1 MNFQVNCVFC
11 GHQQCV
17 RDCHSSLDMMS
28 LIQACL
34 ARACFLFIRKTM
46 SLGSVFLCNY
56 LIIYEIMDKTEIDSL
71 FKVLLTTSHVYII
84 FLYLSARI
92 QLFRKCIV
100 YHSFINMQKPV
111 SIFILTFQ
119 TRMHSKR
126 HSKINIKNTCMK
138 HNYSCVFLCLLP
150 SENWFLRVPPPTY
163 TYRSCASDE

>member
-11 GHQQCV
+11 GHPQCV

-34 ARACFLFIRKTM
+34 AGAKMFSFCKKNNITEKWFLF
-46 SLGSVFLCNY
+46 NY
-56 LIIYEIMDKTEIDSL
+56 LITYEIMGKIEMDSL
-71 FKVLLTTSHVYII
+71 FKVLLISSQVQVI
-84 FLYLSARI
+84 FLYLGARI

-111 SIFILTFQ
+111 SMFISTFQ

-126 HSKINIKNTCMK
+126 HSKISIKNTCMK
-138 HNYSCVFLCLLP
+138 HNYFCVCCQMKIGF
-150 SENWFLRVPPPTY
+150 
-163 TYRSCASDE
+163 